1 MTLLISPIGLTWRPN
16 PVPQETAF
24 KAMKASITAG
34 AVFWNAAEF
43 YGTDNRNSMH
53 LLNEYFSKYPEDAN
67 KIVLSVKGGLGTGGD
82 LTPNGTEENIKRSID
97 NCLKLLDGKCKLD
110 LFEPARIDHNVPVE
124 TTIAAIDKY
133 VQAGKIG
140 GIALSEVSEK
150 TIRRAAKVAKISAV
164 EVEFSLFSTDILT
177 NRIAQACKE
186 LDIPVV
192 AYSPISRG
200 LLV

>member
-1 MTLLISPIGLTWRPN
+1 MR
-16 PVPQETAF
+16 
-24 KAMKASITAG
+24 ASLASG
-34 AVFWNAAEF
+34 AVFWNAGEF
-43 YGTDNRNSMH
+43 YGNDERNSMH
-53 LLNEYFSKYPEDAN
+53 LLNEYFSKYPDDGN

-82 LTPNGTEENIKRSID
+82 LRPNGTEENIKRSID

-110 LFEPARIDHNVPVE
+110 LFEPARIDHNVPLE

-140 GIALSEVSEK
+140 GIALSEVGEK
-150 TIRRAAKVAKISAV
+150 TIRRAAKIAKISAV

-177 NRIAQACKE
+177 NGIAQACKE
-186 LDIPVV
+186 LDIPIV

>member
-1 MTLLISPIGLTWRPN
+1 MSPIGLTWRRN
-16 PVPQETAF
+16 PVSQETAF

-34 AVFWNAAEF
+34 AVFWNAGEF
-43 YGTDNRNSMH
+43 YGTDDRNSMH
-53 LLNEYFSKYPEDAN
+53 LLNEYFSKCPEDAN

-82 LTPNGTEENIKRSID
+82 LMPNGTEENIKRSID

-110 LFEPARIDHNVPVE
+110 LFKPARIDHNVPVE

-140 GIALSEVSEK
+140 GIALSEVGEK

-177 NRIAQACKE
+177 NGIAQACKE